1 MAKNKEKEIWN
12 KYAGESEKNMNAGD
26 DDDNDDAADSKL
38 NGVKERNIMAKGN
51 RRIKGGE

>member
-1 MAKNKEKEIWN
+1 
-12 KYAGESEKNMNAGD
+12 MNAGD